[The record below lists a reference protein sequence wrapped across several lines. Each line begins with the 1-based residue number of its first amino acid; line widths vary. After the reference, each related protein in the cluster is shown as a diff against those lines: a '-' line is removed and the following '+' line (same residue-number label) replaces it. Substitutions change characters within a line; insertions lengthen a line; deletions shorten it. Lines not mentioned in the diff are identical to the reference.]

1 MKRHMRAIFNSR
13 TLSNLFIVFVGI
25 VLYILFSNLDGIL
38 SQIDSISKV
47 LRPFIIGF
55 AVAYLLNIP
64 VRYMEEKVFVKFR
77 AKRGLSIL
85 SVYLIATVLLSILLG
100 AVIPQVI
107 QSVMDLIN
115 NTPTYLENLNG
126 LMIWVTQKFGLEKE
140 ELEPFFLSY
149 STLVKE
155 SANMLT
161 AALPELLNVGVAI
174 GSGLITTLTALIAS
188 VYMLG
193 SKHSLISQLK
203 RMTYALLPKS
213 NADELLRVSRHA
225 NDIFSGFI
233 GGKII
238 DSAIIG
244 VLCFIGMNILGM
256 QYAVLISV
264 VVGVT
269 NVIPFFGPFIGAIPS
284 VMILLIVD
292 PWDALYFALFVLAL
306 QQFDGNI
313 LGPKILGDSTGLSP
327 IWVLV
332 SIIVSGGLFGFAG
345 MLLGVPTFAV
355 LYFLTREWVTAR
367 LAEKGLDENG
377 DYLPQPEEEQPM
389 QEQPEPS
396 KEPRQ

>member
-1 MKRHMRAIFNSR
+1 MKKHQQWLLSSR
-13 TLSNLFIVFVGI
+13 TLSNLFVVCVGI
-25 VLYILFSNLDGIL
+25 AFYLFWSNFDSVFRQLSGLSKIL
-38 SQIDSISKV
+38 S
-47 LRPFIIGF
+47 PFIIGF

-64 VRYMEEKVFVKFR
+64 VRYMEEKVFAKFK

-85 SVYLIATVLLSILLG
+85 TVYVIALALLGILLG
-100 AVIPQVI
+100 AVIPQVV
-107 QSVMDLIN
+107 QSVVDLVN
-115 NTPTYLENLNG
+115 NTESYLNNLNAVM
-126 LMIWVTQKFGLEKE
+126 LWATDRFGLDQS
-140 ELEPFFLSY
+140 ELEPLFLSY
-149 STLVKE
+149 KDLLGKATAMLST
-155 SANMLT
+155 
-161 AALPELLNVGVAI
+161 ALPQVLNFGMAVGN
-174 GSGLITTLTALIAS
+174 GLVTTLTALIAS
-188 VYMLG
+188 IYMLG

-203 RMTYALLPKS
+203 RLTYAFFSK
-213 NADELLRVSRHA
+213 NRADELLRVSRHA
-225 NDIFSGFI
+225 NEIFSGFI

-256 QYAVLISV
+256 QYALLISI

-292 PWDALYFALFVLAL
+292 PWDAVYFAIFVLAL

-313 LGPKILGDSTGLSP
+313 LGPKILGDSTGLSA

-332 SIIVSGGLFGFAG
+332 SIIVGGGLFGFTG

-355 LYFLTREWVTAR
+355 LYSLTKEWVTKK

-377 DYLPQPEEEQPM
+377 NLLPKKQEEPKQEQTSSPQPIQ
-389 QEQPEPS
+389 
-396 KEPRQ
+396 

>member
-25 VLYILFSNLDGIL
+25 VLYILFSNLDSVL
-38 SQIDSISKV
+38 SQIGSISKV

-126 LMIWVTQKFGLEKE
+126 LMMWVTQKFGLEKE

-377 DYLPQPEEEQPM
+377 DYLPKLEEAQTA
-389 QEQPEPS
+389 QEQPEQNEVP
-396 KEPRQ
+396 QQ